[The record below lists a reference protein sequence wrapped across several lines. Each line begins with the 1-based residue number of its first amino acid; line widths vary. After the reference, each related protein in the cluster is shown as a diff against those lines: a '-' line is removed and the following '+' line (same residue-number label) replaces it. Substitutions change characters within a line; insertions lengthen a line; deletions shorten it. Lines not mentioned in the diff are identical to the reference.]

1 MKLQC
6 LIISIGLLAAP
17 GHALAVDTGAVVGGA
32 VGGGAGAAIGSE
44 VGGKTGAIVG
54 GAVGGAAG
62 AAIGASDD
70 EQKVVVKER
79 VIYKE
84 VEHDHAGHPPG
95 YHHGKKKGW
104 KKHH

>member
-1 MKLQC
+1 MKLRY
-6 LIISIGLLAAP
+6 LIISIALLAAP
-17 GHALAVDTGAVVGGA
+17 ATVLAVDTGAVVGGA

-44 VGGKTGAIVG
+44 VGGKEGAIIG
-54 GAVGGAAG
+54 GAVGGAVG
-62 AAIGASDD
+62 AAIGASD
-70 EQKVVVKER
+70 EKETVVVKER

-84 VEHDHAGHPPG
+84 AGHDHSRHPPG